1 MSREVP
7 QCKQSGI
14 ALQLATSMMAQPKM
28 ARMQGSSLPGSEM
41 TTSLLLPTSVGAKG
55 FKPLLWCGRMPP
67 GSAGVV
73 SLSPSPSS
81 SPIKEEGLLACH
93 MSGRAEGQDSKVQIV
108 RDEV

>member
-55 FKPLLWCGRMPP
+55 VDSQVYMN
-67 GSAGVV
+67 AANHY
-73 SLSPSPSS
+73 SL
-81 SPIKEEGLLACH
+81 
-93 MSGRAEGQDSKVQIV
+93 
-108 RDEV
+108 EV